1 MFRGIVQRR
10 THSTATKAL
19 ADLAIGLFA
28 AILAVAARMLVVPV
42 TGPSAPFALNFVA
55 VVVATLF
62 AGWRAGVVAVV
73 GGQALTWFVVVEPR
87 MVFRFPEPQE
97 AAALALA
104 TAAQLFLVAVIARY
118 QSEVD
123 RARAEANH
131 EHELRGL
138 LLFELKHRMKN
149 TLALVQSLAQQTF
162 RNQGIDDVAQ
172 AYYRRLNALGRTHDL
187 MTECE
192 WIGADIRRIIEQ
204 SAHPVVS
211 DRKRLVIEGPS
222 LVLEPRACL
231 NLALVFHELATN
243 SVKYGALSNTTG
255 RVTVKWSNDPATGF
269 ILEWQETGGPKVKPP
284 SRRGFGSRL
293 IERVT
298 ASELGAE
305 VHMTYEETGFSC
317 VFKAPYI
324 PMRNPAGAADPLPSL
339 PEITLQDAAQPSAA

>member
-1 MFRGIVQRR
+1 M
-10 THSTATKAL
+10 
-19 ADLAIGLFA
+19 ADLAVGLFA
-28 AILAVAARMLVVPV
+28 SILAVVARMVAIPI
-42 TGPSAPFALNFVA
+42 TGPTAPFALNFVA

-62 AGWRAGVVAVV
+62 AGWRAGVVAVI
-73 GGQALTWFVVVEPR
+73 GGQALTWFVIVEPR
-87 MVFRFPEPQE
+87 MILRLPEPQE

-104 TAAQLFLVAVIARY
+104 TIAQLFLVAVIARY
-118 QSEVD
+118 QTEVD

-204 SAHPVVS
+204 SANPVVP
-211 DRKRLVIEGPS
+211 DRERLTIEGPS
-222 LVLEPRACL
+222 LILEPRACL

-243 SVKYGALSNTTG
+243 SVKYGALSNSIG
-255 RVTVKWSNDPATGF
+255 RVTVEWSNDPATGF
-269 ILEWQETGGPKVKPP
+269 ILEWKEAGGPPVTPP
-284 SRRGFGSRL
+284 ARRGFGSRL
-293 IERVT
+293 IERVS
-298 ASELGAE
+298 ASELGAVVE
-305 VHMTYEETGFSC
+305 MTYEEPGFSC
-317 VFKAPYI
+317 VFKAPCI
-324 PMRNPAGAADPLPSL
+324 PIGTPAVATEPAPTSPRIAVQGV
-339 PEITLQDAAQPSAA
+339 AQPSAA